1 MPPGILWT
9 VWVTVGGQRRDAYTV
24 GERRN
29 DMSCLYADVVLG
41 ALCLLWRWW
50 AVETLDEPGHGQRR
64 RQTRDCTDRRTN
76 SWSCALALFA
86 DGFPMTVFL
95 TVLSVRRLIIVR
107 FARTPRTSMGR
118 DRSRPVVRLSLPM
131 EQPTQYP
138 AMHQRHQLFQS
149 AQLPPPSQL
158 HLPIPS
164 SSYSRSNTLPPITHI
179 PPAQQTHSFPSI
191 NTYHPGPAVLPSL
204 PPSPTSQ
211 HPWQTQHRTS
221 NSREE
226 FYPQQ
231 PNLTRSEHARPPPIV
246 KDEPNGAHRPYPLH
260 DPQPSSQHHPLPVK
274 ESASVEDGM
283 PSTSD
288 FVKKLYKW
296 ALTFPPGVTSCDNRR
311 LPL

>member
-1 MPPGILWT
+1 
-9 VWVTVGGQRRDAYTV
+9 
-24 GERRN
+24 
-29 DMSCLYADVVLG
+29 
-41 ALCLLWRWW
+41 
-50 AVETLDEPGHGQRR
+50 
-64 RQTRDCTDRRTN
+64 
-76 SWSCALALFA
+76 
-86 DGFPMTVFL
+86 
-95 TVLSVRRLIIVR
+95 
-107 FARTPRTSMGR
+107 MGR
-118 DRSRPVVRLSLPM
+118 DRSRPAVRLSLPM
-131 EQPTQYP
+131 EQPAQYP

-231 PNLTRSEHARPPPIV
+231 PNIPRSEHARPPPIV
-246 KDEPNGAHRPYPLH
+246 KDEPNTAHRPYPLH

-296 ALTFPPGVTSCDNRR
+296 ALTFATGVTSCDNRR
-311 LPL
+311 LPLQDARGPVLPARRLVGPPGRLFCGQGPSRITHPTDNIVHRPWSRLTAGHERVHKVDIAPHVQTL